1 MRVFITGATGY
12 IGFAVAQA
20 FRRSGHEVYGLSRS
34 DAGARKLAGAEIHA
48 VRGTL
53 QEPASY
59 RDVAQTAS
67 LLVHAAADYAADV
80 YAVDR
85 KAVDALIELGSAGA
99 SPKTLIYTSGVW
111 VYGNTGS
118 RRADETSPLSPPR
131 PNLARPAIEAAVLE
145 ATSVRGLVV
154 RPGCV
159 YGGAGGLT
167 ASWFTEPAAGRAA
180 TVVGDG
186 TGHWSVVHLDDLAEG
201 YLRLGESSMGGEIF
215 NLTDRSRD
223 TVGAMARAAASAVG
237 FGGGVR
243 LLPVAEA
250 LQEMGP
256 IAECLALDQHVDS
269 GKAVRRLGW
278 QPRHGGFVNDVASYA
293 LAALEAA

>member
-1 MRVFITGATGY
+1 M
-12 IGFAVAQA
+12 
-20 FRRSGHEVYGLSRS
+20 
-34 DAGARKLAGAEIHA
+34 AGAIIA
-48 VRGTL
+48 
-53 QEPASY
+53 ASST
-59 RDVAQTAS
+59 V
-67 LLVHAAADYAADV
+67 
-80 YAVDR
+80 
-85 KAVDALIELGSAGA
+85 
-99 SPKTLIYTSGVW
+99 
-111 VYGNTGS
+111 
-118 RRADETSPLSPPR
+118 
-131 PNLARPAIEAAVLE
+131 
-145 ATSVRGLVV
+145 
-154 RPGCV
+154 
-159 YGGAGGLT
+159 
-167 ASWFTEPAAGRAA
+167 PAAGRAA